1 MSQVTI
7 RCCLLRRPP
16 IDAQAKDFFF
26 TKGSEMQKVA
36 STDGTEI
43 AYDVAGSGPGLVL
56 IAGAF
61 TGRSYFTPYV
71 EALSTA
77 FTVVNYDRRGRGDS
91 GDTAPY
97 TVEREW
103 EDLAAVQAATG
114 ARFACAFSSGVMV
127 LLQSGVPFER
137 LAVVEPPFRTEGA
150 PPVPDRY
157 VERLQEFVAA
167 GNPAG
172 AAELFMVEAVGQPKE
187 VVDQIRETP
196 MWTGLVAMA
205 PTLVYDALQL
215 RDSAVPTALLE
226 SIATPTLAL
235 FSNASPAWLQESVR
249 QTAAAL
255 PHGKAEGHEGTFHT
269 LSPETLTQVLADY
282 LV

>member
-1 MSQVTI
+1 MTSSM
-7 RCCLLRRPP
+7 
-16 IDAQAKDFFF
+16 
-26 TKGSEMQKVA
+26 KGSEMQKVV
-36 STDGTEI
+36 SSDGTEI
-43 AYDVAGSGPGLVL
+43 AYDVVGRGPGLVL
-56 IAGAF
+56 VAGAF
-61 TGRSYFTPYV
+61 TERASNTSYV
-71 EALSTA
+71 EALSSA

-91 GDTAPY
+91 GDTTPY

-114 ARFACAFSSGVMV
+114 AQFACGFSSGVMV

-137 LAVVEPPFRTEGA
+137 IAVVEPPFRTEGA

-167 GNPAG
+167 GNPGG
-172 AAELFMVEAVGQPKE
+172 AVELFIVEAVGQPKE
-187 VVDQIRETP
+187 AVDQIRDTP
-196 MWTGLVAMA
+196 MWAGLEAMA

-226 SIATPTLAL
+226 SIETPTLAL
-235 FSNASPAWLQESVR
+235 FSNASPDWLQESTR

-255 PHGKAEGHEGTFHT
+255 PHGTVEGHDGTFHT
-269 LSPETLTQVLADY
+269 LPPETLTQVLANY
-282 LV
+282 LL